1 MHAIAS
7 TPERYFAADAD
18 ADFERERLRLLGQLM
33 NP

>member
-7 TPERYFAADAD
+7 TPERYFA